1 MDASKPVTSN
11 LRLRSSFASKSIRL
25 TLSIGL
31 FVTTWCARSSAL
43 DPNLQLTQVGDTAW
57 RVREGYFSDP
67 PLAITQTKDGQLW
80 IGGEGGLLRFDGVQ
94 FVPWSPPEGNHLPGN
109 RIFGLLGASDGSLW
123 IETGSGLAR
132 WQDGKLTVYANRAGT
147 P

>member
-11 LRLRSSFASKSIRL
+11 LPLRSSFASKSIRL

-57 RVREGYFSDP
+57 RVREG
-67 PLAITQTKDGQLW
+67 
-80 IGGEGGLLRFDGVQ
+80 
-94 FVPWSPPEGNHLPGN
+94 
-109 RIFGLLGASDGSLW
+109 IFLGAALSHHTDKRW
-123 IETGSGLAR
+123 AR
-132 WQDGKLTVYANRAGT
+132 RQAHRLRQSRRNSMTHFCRG
-147 P
+147 